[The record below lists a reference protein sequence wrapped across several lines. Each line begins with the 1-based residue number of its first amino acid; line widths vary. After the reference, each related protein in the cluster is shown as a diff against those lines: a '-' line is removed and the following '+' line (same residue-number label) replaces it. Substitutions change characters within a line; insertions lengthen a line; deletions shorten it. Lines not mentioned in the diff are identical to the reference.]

1 MEIAFTT
8 DDYQGRESSQNIVVT
23 VSKDLQI
30 ASPITLSVIPLTIA
44 EAITSGVPLPLNVS
58 EDNRYSPIRAGKV
71 VLEFLIT

>member
-44 EAITSGVPLPLNVS
+44 EAIASGVPLPLNVS
-58 EDNRYSPIRAGKV
+58 EDNHYSPIRAGKV
-71 VLEFLIT
+71 VLELLIT